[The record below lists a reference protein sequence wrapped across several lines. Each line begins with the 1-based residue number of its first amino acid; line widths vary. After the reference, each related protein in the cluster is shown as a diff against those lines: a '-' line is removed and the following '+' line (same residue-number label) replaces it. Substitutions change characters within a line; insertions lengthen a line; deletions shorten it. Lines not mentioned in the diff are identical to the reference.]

1 MEAATYAIDKP
12 YDYLVPQGMTG
23 QVRPGVRVTVPF
35 GNGNRTSEG
44 MVLAL
49 HYGEGRKGLKALS
62 AVLDGECVLD
72 EDRMKLAFWLRERYF
87 CTLYDAVRLILPAGL
102 WYRIR
107 EVYVLT
113 ADRETALDLSLIHI
127 LY

>member
-1 MEAATYAIDKP
+1 MWRAEEQPLQEGQSGLLMARVSVEAATYAIDKP

-35 GNGNRTSEG
+35 GKGNRTSEG

-62 AVLDGECVLD
+62 AVLDG
-72 EDRMKLAFWLRERYF
+72 
-87 CTLYDAVRLILPAGL
+87 
-102 WYRIR
+102 
-107 EVYVLT
+107 
-113 ADRETALDLSLIHI
+113 
-127 LY
+127 